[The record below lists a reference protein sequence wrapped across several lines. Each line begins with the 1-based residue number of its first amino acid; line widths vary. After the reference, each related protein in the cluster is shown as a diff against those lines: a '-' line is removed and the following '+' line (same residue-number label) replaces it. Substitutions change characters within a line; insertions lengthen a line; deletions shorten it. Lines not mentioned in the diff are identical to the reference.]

1 MTKTEQI
8 EFDVYPIWEQQN
20 GEDDSNYLNFKTFF
34 LPQIKGSL
42 LAAYRAYTESLD
54 KATKGRK
61 KLTLKDAP
69 TSWKVCCER
78 DRWRERHRAYYR
90 KIAQNNL
97 EWQQERLRELAE
109 VELNLANRLFS
120 KADQILSL
128 QINPDVDRLKDSA
141 ALIRCGS
148 ELSRKAL
155 GQDNL
160 NSAFALLT
168 RNGFEVIDPTLSV
181 IESSKIEGQQND

>member
-1 MTKTEQI
+1 MAKIELI
-8 EFDVYPIWEQQN
+8 EFDNYPIWEQQSSES
-20 GEDDSNYLNFKTFF
+20 EDNFLRFNQWF
-34 LPQIKGSL
+34 LPQIKPNL
-42 LAAYRAYTESLD
+42 LAAYRAYCQANGD
-54 KATKGRK
+54 GKRQN

-69 TSWKVCCER
+69 QSWRVSCER

-90 KIAQNNL
+90 KVAQDNL
-97 EWQQERLRELAE
+97 QWQQERLRELAE
-109 VELNLANRLFS
+109 IELNLANRLFT

-128 QINPDVDRLKDSA
+128 QVNPDIDRLKDSA

-160 NSAFALLT
+160 NAAFALLI
-168 RNGFEVIDPTLSV
+168 RNGFEVTDPTLLML
-181 IESSKIEGQQND
+181 ESDKIEGQKND

>member
-1 MTKTEQI
+1 MSKIEQI
-8 EFDVYPIWEQQN
+8 EFDVYPIWDRQSSES
-20 GEDDSNYLNFKTFF
+20 EDSFNLFRLFF
-34 LPQIKGSL
+34 LPQVRPDLTNG
-42 LAAYRAYTESLD
+42 YRAYCESLGD
-54 KATKGRK
+54 VKGRSK
-61 KLTLKDAP
+61 IAVKEP
-69 TSWKVCCER
+69 PRNWRVSCER
-78 DRWRERHRAYYR
+78 NRWRERHRAYYR

-109 VELNLANRLFS
+109 IELNLANRLFT

-160 NSAFALLT
+160 NSAIALLI
-168 RNGFEVIDPTLSV
+168 RNGFEVTDPTLLMV
-181 IESSKIEGQQND
+181 ESDKNLEN

>member
-1 MTKTEQI
+1 MAKIEQI
-8 EFDVYPIWEQQN
+8 EFDAYPIWDKQSDES
-20 GEDDSNYLNFKTFF
+20 EDSFNLFRLFF
-34 LPQIKGSL
+34 LPQVRPDL
-42 LAAYRAYTESLD
+42 TNAYRRYCESLGD
-54 KATKGRK
+54 VKGRSK
-61 KLTLKDAP
+61 IASKEP
-69 TSWKVCCER
+69 PQNWRVSCER
-78 DRWRERHRAYYR
+78 NRWRERHRAYYR
-90 KIAQNNL
+90 KIAQDNL

-109 VELNLANRLFS
+109 IELNLANRLFT

-128 QINPDVDRLKDSA
+128 QVNPDVDRLKDSA

-168 RNGFEVIDPTLSV
+168 RNGFEVTDPSLLM
-181 IESSKIEGQQND
+181 IESDKIEGQNND